1 MAEMNEEVLKV
12 VESVSNEKGVTKDV
26 IFEAIELALAMATKR
41 RHHEIVEDEHGRR
54 QADAEFVVRID
65 RESGNYETFRHW
77 EVVDPNRELGEDEER
92 NPDAEL
98 TPAQAKKIDPE
109 LAIGDSHDVPVPSVE
124 FGRIAAQT
132 AKQVIV
138 QKVREA
144 ERAQVIDLYESRVGQ
159 LVSGTIKKTS
169 RESVIV
175 DLGNNAEAI
184 LTRESLIPR
193 DSFRIGDRVR
203 ALLQD
208 IRPEARGPQLI
219 LTRTTPKVLVELFKI
234 EVPEI
239 AEDVIE
245 IRAAA
250 RDPGSR
256 AKIAVKT
263 NDGRIDAVGA
273 CVGMR
278 GSRVQAVSGELAGEK
293 IDVVLWDDD
302 PAQLAISAMS
312 PAEVKAIVKD
322 EENHTMDIAVAEDN
336 LAQAIGRGGQNV
348 RLASELTGWNLQV
361 MDEAAAAQKQ
371 EQELRGYVDEFMTLL
386 SVDED
391 MATMLVEEGFT
402 GVEEVAYVPVEEL
415 TAIDGL
421 DQELVEELR
430 SRARDALVTRELAG
444 GRGTPA
450 QDLLEMEG
458 MDQALAY
465 ELTAGGI
472 VTMEDL
478 AELAVADL
486 LEINADV
493 GEERAAELIMTARA
507 PWFAAEEDEAGGGE
521 EPAAETL
528 EAVGGNAATGEGVA
542 DAMQGAA
549 DG

>member
-1 MAEMNEEVLKV
+1 MATMDKEVLTV
-12 VESVSNEKGVTKDV
+12 VESVSNEKGVSKDV

-41 RHHEIVEDEHGRR
+41 RHHEIIEDENGRR
-54 QADAEFVVRID
+54 EVDAEFSVDID
-65 RESGNYETFRHW
+65 RETGDYETFRQW
-77 EVVDPNRELGEDEER
+77 EVVDPDNRELAEDEEP

-98 TPAQAKKIDPE
+98 TPEEAKEKDPA
-109 LAIGDSHDVPVPSVE
+109 LAIGDFHRVPVPSVE

-144 ERAQVIDLYESRVGQ
+144 ERAQVIDLYESRLGQ

-169 RESVIV
+169 RDSVIV

-184 LTRESLIPR
+184 LTRENLIPR

-203 ALLQD
+203 ALLQE
-208 IRPEARGPQLI
+208 IRPEARGPQLV
-219 LTRTTPKVLVELFKI
+219 LTRTTPKVLIELFKI

-312 PAEVKAIVKD
+312 PAEVKSILKD
-322 EENHTMDIAVAEDN
+322 EERHTMDIAVEEDN

-361 MDEAAAAQKQ
+361 MDEAAAAAKQ
-371 EQELRGYVDEFMTLL
+371 EEELRGYVGEFMTLL
-386 SVDED
+386 EIDED
-391 MATMLVEEGFT
+391 MATTLVEEGFT
-402 GVEEVAYVPVEEL
+402 GVEEVAYVPLEEL
-415 TAIDGL
+415 LAIDGL
-421 DQELVEELR
+421 DRELVDELR
-430 SRARDALVTRELAG
+430 NRARDALLTRELAG
-444 GRGTPA
+444 GQGTPA

-458 MDQALAY
+458 MDQPLAHALA
-465 ELTAGGI
+465 AGG
-472 VTMEDL
+472 VVSMEDL
-478 AELAVADL
+478 AELSVADL

-507 PWFAAEEDEAGGGE
+507 PWFAEEGDGE
-521 EPAAETL
+521 EAAADAPAA
-528 EAVGGNAATGEGVA
+528 NAAT
-542 DAMQGAA
+542 DAAAAAQGAA